1 MQRAVVVIMSTIIFV
16 VLFDFRIIFEVFGI
30 RLIFGFVGFVVG
42 ILRNMGE
49 VISGFFSLVLFS
61 LQVVGNGSK
70 IILGW
75 GLRLRLF
82 ILLVGNLGIILD
94 EEEVVKRIS
103 LGDKDVVV
111 VLLVSEIL
119 LGLKFL
125 DFYLG
130 VCVLQL
136 FSKIEVERFL
146 FVIKEKVV

>member
-1 MQRAVVVIMSTIIFV
+1 M
-16 VLFDFRIIFEVFGI
+16 
-30 RLIFGFVGFVVG
+30 
-42 ILRNMGE
+42 
-49 VISGFFSLVLFS
+49 
-61 LQVVGNGSK
+61 GNGSK

-130 VCVLQL
+130 VCVL
-136 FSKIEVERFL
+136 
-146 FVIKEKVV
+146 